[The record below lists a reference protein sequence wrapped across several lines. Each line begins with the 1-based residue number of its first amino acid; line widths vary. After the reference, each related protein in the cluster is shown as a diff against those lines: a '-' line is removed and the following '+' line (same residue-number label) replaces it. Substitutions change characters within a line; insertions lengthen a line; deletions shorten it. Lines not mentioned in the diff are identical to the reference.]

1 MMEETKA
8 KGRTGAI
15 ERDRLVGCLKWVGL
29 TVVGVSLI
37 GGVVLWKFIEESA
50 GVVQGVGDFFH
61 SVADK
66 MHTRS
71 VEETFRERITQV
83 VSTEGDVL
91 ELARVETEETFTRAD
106 SRSLFGEMLYLGTT
120 ISEIRVPVIY
130 RYHLKLSEAWKIEI
144 RDQECRVLAP
154 MLRPSLPPAI
164 RTDGMEK
171 KSASGWLRFNAV
183 ENLLQLEKDLTPRVE
198 ERAGDK
204 RHLNLAREASR
215 RSVEQFVRKWV
226 LEDHPDIGRMKV
238 LVTFPDEV
246 DATRDVLPSG
256 GGVKS

>member
-1 MMEETKA
+1 
-8 KGRTGAI
+8 
-15 ERDRLVGCLKWVGL
+15 
-29 TVVGVSLI
+29 
-37 GGVVLWKFIEESA
+37 
-50 GVVQGVGDFFH
+50 
-61 SVADK
+61 
-66 MHTRS
+66 
-71 VEETFRERITQV
+71 
-83 VSTEGDVL
+83 
-91 ELARVETEETFTRAD
+91 
-106 SRSLFGEMLYLGTT
+106 
-120 ISEIRVPVIY
+120 VPVIY

-144 RDQECRVLAP
+144 RDQECRVLSP

-204 RHLNLAREASR
+204 RHLKLAREASR

-256 GGVKS
+256 GGVKL

>member
-1 MMEETKA
+1 MDETKS
-8 KGRTGAI
+8 KGRLGAG
-15 ERDRLVGCLKWVGL
+15 DRGRVVGCLKWVGL
-29 TVVGVSLI
+29 TMVGVSLI
-37 GGVVLWKFIEESA
+37 AGAVVWKFIEESA

-83 VSTEGDVL
+83 VSTEGDIL
-91 ELARVETEETFTRAD
+91 ELARVESEETFTRAD
-106 SRSLFGEMLYLGTT
+106 SRSLFGEMLYIGTT
-120 ISEIRVPVIY
+120 SSEIRVPVIY
-130 RYHLKLSEAWKIEI
+130 RYHLKLSDEWKIEI
-144 RDQECRVLAP
+144 RDQEFRVLSP

-171 KSASGWLRFNAV
+171 KSASGWLRFNA
-183 ENLLQLEKDLTPRVE
+183 EANLLQLEKDLTPRVE

-215 RSVEQFVRKWV
+215 RSVEQFVRRWV
-226 LEDHPDIGRMKV
+226 LEKHPDIGRMKV

-246 DATRDVLPSG
+246 DATRDVLPSA
-256 GGVKS
+256 GGVKL